1 MKKAMRQ
8 FFGMILKPLMNERG
22 AIGDAPDGGGEPP
35 AVNPLD
41 GTPFKSPEEAAKGY
55 LNLKAL
61 HDSQANELGTLRKV
75 VDTLSK
81 QQPAA
86 APTAKAEAPDYD
98 SEIAA
103 TNKAIEKLDPMQEN
117 YQSELSKLLVKS
129 NSLTAAKVKDTVL
142 NTAGNLFQEELSKRD
157 QQAALNKF
165 YGEYPDFKRP
175 ETQAEIGD
183 FLAND
188 QTGMHDK
195 FSAFFKL
202 RSDKALALAGQKDAE
217 NAEMQRA
224 LDLMKGKNETG
235 KVIVKGQSPQ
245 STTKQPTN
253 LSGAERDAAMAQALA
268 ALRP

>member
-22 AIGDAPDGGGEPP
+22 AIGEAPAEGEAP
-35 AVNPLD
+35 AANPLE
-41 GTPFKSPEEAAKGY
+41 GTPFKSAEEAAKGY

-81 QQPAA
+81 QQPT
-86 APTAKAEAPDYD
+86 APPAKAAEPDYD
-98 SEIAA
+98 AEIAA

-157 QQAALNKF
+157 QKAALDKF
-165 YGEYPDFKRP
+165 YGEYPDFKKP
-175 ETQAEIGD
+175 ETQAEISN

-195 FSAFFKL
+195 FSAFFKI
-202 RSDKALALAGQKDAE
+202 RADKAAQIASQKDAE
-217 NAEMQRA
+217 NAEMKRV
-224 LDLMKGKNETG
+224 LDLQRGKDETG

-245 STTKQPTN
+245 AVTKQPAN
-253 LSGAERDAAMAQALA
+253 LAGKDLDAAMAAALA
-268 ALRP
+268 ASRGA